1 MKNNKLK
8 LVLKIVCMVLCA
20 ALMITG
26 SVFIAAYVM
35 QDDIDALKV
44 KLDGA
49 ASDIADIKGK
59 YEIVLQELDALE
71 SEQDQ
76 TKTDLADLS
85 AVHKNTTEEI
95 GKLIGEID
103 ALKQA
108 VNASDDEL
116 DGLKGELDA
125 AKQEIESLKA
135 ELEVLKSKYEEPKIK
150 IYIDQGHNPTG
161 YYNAGASGNGYYEQ
175 DITFTV
181 GKLLAERLKA
191 DGRFAVCLSRPFST
205 TVLGTDNDSSLDA
218 RVEGAKDFGAD
229 YFISLHTNA
238 HDGDYATGFE
248 ILTIKTENEDVQT
261 KDVSYRFGDYLRPYI
276 AAATNLRDRGMKPR
290 SDIRVLNNATMPAI
304 LIEMGFISN
313 PTDAS
318 LMAEHPELF
327 VDAIYEGMLSYFDL
341 SAPTIGE

>member
-8 LVLKIVCMVLCA
+8 LVLKIVCMVLCV

-35 QDDIDALKV
+35 QDDIDALQT

-49 ASDIADIKGK
+49 SGEIADLKEK
-59 YEIVLQELDALE
+59 YAAALQELDALKGD
-71 SEQDQ
+71 QVQ
-76 TKTDLADLS
+76 TKTELDELRGA
-85 AVHKNTTEEI
+85 HQNTTQE
-95 GKLIGEID
+95 LDMLVTQVD
-103 ALKQA
+103 ALKEA
-108 VNASDDEL
+108 
-116 DGLKGELDA
+116 LKDAEGEAEALRVEYEA
-125 AKQEIESLKA
+125 MKQEIESLKA
-135 ELEVLKSKYEEPKIK
+135 QLDALGGDDTRIR
-150 IYIDQGHNPTG
+150 IYIDQGHNPTS
-161 YYNAGASGNGYYEQ
+161 YYNAGATGNGYYEQ

-238 HDGDYATGFE
+238 YTNDTANGFE
-248 ILTIKTENEDVQT
+248 IYTV
-261 KDVSYRFGDYLRPYI
+261 KDNDESYRFGDYLRPYL
-276 AAATNLRDRGMKPR
+276 AAATNLRDRGMKQS
-290 SDIRVLNNATMPAI
+290 SDIRVLKNATMPAI

-341 SAPTIGE
+341 SAPAVGE

>member
-8 LVLKIVCMVLCA
+8 LVLKIVCMVLCV

-35 QDDIDALKV
+35 QDDIDALQT

-49 ASDIADIKGK
+49 SGEIADLKEK
-59 YEIVLQELDALE
+59 YAAALQELDALKGD
-71 SEQDQ
+71 QVQ
-76 TKTDLADLS
+76 TKTELDELRGA
-85 AVHKNTTEEI
+85 HQNTTQE
-95 GKLIGEID
+95 LDMLVTQVD
-103 ALKQA
+103 ALKEA
-108 VNASDDEL
+108 
-116 DGLKGELDA
+116 LKDAEGEAEALRVEYEA
-125 AKQEIESLKA
+125 MKQEIESLKA
-135 ELEVLKSKYEEPKIK
+135 QLDALGGDDTRIR
-150 IYIDQGHNPTG
+150 IYIDQGHNPTS
-161 YYNAGASGNGYYEQ
+161 YYNAGATGNGYYEQ

-238 HDGDYATGFE
+238 YTNDTANGFE
-248 ILTIKTENEDVQT
+248 IYTV
-261 KDVSYRFGDYLRPYI
+261 KDNDESYRFGDYLRPYL
-276 AAATNLRDRGMKPR
+276 AAATNLRDRGMKQS
-290 SDIRVLNNATMPAI
+290 SDIRVLKNATMPAI

-341 SAPTIGE
+341 SAPAGGE

>member
-8 LVLKIVCMVLCA
+8 LVLKIVCRVLCV
-20 ALMITG
+20 ALILTG
-26 SVFIAAYVM
+26 SVVITSCAS
-35 QDDIDALKV
+35 QDDIDALQT
-44 KLDGA
+44 KLNGA
-49 ASDIADIKGK
+49 SGEIADLKEK
-59 YEIVLQELDALE
+59 YAAALQELDALKGD
-71 SEQDQ
+71 QVQ
-76 TKTDLADLS
+76 TKTELDELRGAHQNATQELGILNEQLS
-85 AVHKNTTEEI
+85 ALEE
-95 GKLIGEID
+95 
-103 ALKQA
+103 ALKDA
-108 VNASDDEL
+108 E
-116 DGLKGELDA
+116 GEAEALRVEYEA
-125 AKQEIESLKA
+125 MKQEIESLKA
-135 ELEVLKSKYEEPKIK
+135 ELDALGGDDTRIR
-150 IYIDQGHNPTG
+150 IYIDQGHNPTS
-161 YYNAGASGNGYYEQ
+161 YYNAGATGNGYYEQ

-238 HDGDYATGFE
+238 YTNDTANGFE
-248 ILTIKTENEDVQT
+248 IYTV
-261 KDVSYRFGDYLRPYI
+261 KDNDESYRFGDYLRPYL
-276 AAATNLRDRGMKPR
+276 AAATNLRDRGMKQS
-290 SDIRVLNNATMPAI
+290 SDIRVLKNATMPAI

-341 SAPTIGE
+341 SAPAVGE